1 MHPGPDFMTR
11 EPLTIGLAIAAVLLL
26 ALGGARLVEHARA
39 PRMAPAA
46 VPAVIPAGA
55 RLVTL
60 EVSGMTCAKCASRIT
75 STLLATAGVR
85 SCGVDP
91 PAGRAWVVCEQAVAD
106 TALVSAVVS
115 SGAGAGSGF
124 AYGARVIPR

>member
-1 MHPGPDFMTR
+1 MSR
-11 EPLTIGLAIAAVLLL
+11 EPLNITLAIATVLLL
-26 ALGGARLVEHARA
+26 ATGGAWLVDHARQ
-39 PRMAPAA
+39 PRMSRMPAPA
-46 VPAVIPAGA
+46 VVPAGA

-75 STLLATAGVR
+75 STLAATAGVR

-91 PAGRAWVVCEQAVAD
+91 PARRAWVVCDMGLSDTTLVA
-106 TALVSAVVS
+106 AVVR

-124 AYGARVIPR
+124 EYAARVIPH

>member
-1 MHPGPDFMTR
+1 MTR
-11 EPLTIGLAIAAVLLL
+11 EPLTIALAIAAVLLL

-39 PRMAPAA
+39 PRMTPAAAPAVA
-46 VPAVIPAGA
+46 PPGA

-75 STLLATAGVR
+75 NTLLATAGVR

-91 PAGRAWVVCEQAVAD
+91 PAGRAWVLCDRNVAD
-106 TALVSAVVS
+106 TALVSAVVR

-124 AYGARVIPR
+124 EYAARVIPR

>member
-1 MHPGPDFMTR
+1 MSRDALNIT
-11 EPLTIGLAIAAVLLL
+11 LAIAAVLLL
-26 ALGGARLVEHARA
+26 AAGGDSVVDHARQ
-39 PRMAPAA
+39 PRLARASAPAA
-46 VPAVIPAGA
+46 VPAGA

-75 STLLATAGVR
+75 STLAATAGVR

-91 PAGRAWVVCEQAVAD
+91 PAHRAWVVCDQGLAD
-106 TALVSAVVS
+106 TALVSAVVR

-124 AYGARVIPR
+124 EYAARVIPR